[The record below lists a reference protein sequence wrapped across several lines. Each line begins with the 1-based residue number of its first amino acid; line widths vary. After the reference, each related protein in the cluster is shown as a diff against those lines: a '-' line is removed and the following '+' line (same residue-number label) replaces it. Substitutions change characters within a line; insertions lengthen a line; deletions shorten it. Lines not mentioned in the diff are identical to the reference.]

1 MPGITHTKV
10 IKFSAYTVQ
19 RFKQVQEL
27 LDRLDPQAEPQ
38 ALVVPGSPTPEGG
51 IIVFPGSFNPPTTAH
66 LAMLKQARHFAYLHG
81 HMKVYAAIS
90 KHIVDK
96 EAVERPLLVDRIV
109 LLDTVLR
116 HHLRHTGIMLFN
128 RGLYVEQAEAVRACS
143 TYSPKVT
150 ELYFLVGFDKI
161 VQILD
166 PRYYEYRDAALHE
179 LFALAELLVAPR
191 GAAGTAELTR
201 LLDRPEH
208 RQFASHIH
216 TLPFNT
222 ADPDISSTHIRA
234 DLADHE
240 PEVPPEVRRF
250 IRQTHAYAPPVQLP
264 DGSSI
269 DCYGERTKAIEALL
283 KHANAGK

>member
-1 MPGITHTKV
+1 MPGITNV
-10 IKFSAYTVQ
+10 SKFSAFTIQ
-19 RFKQVQEL
+19 RFKQVQAL
-27 LDRLDPQAEPQ
+27 LNRLDPQTEPQ
-38 ALVVPGSPTPEGG
+38 VFVVPGSPAPEGG

-128 RGLYVEQAEAVRACS
+128 RGLYVEQAEGVRVNF
-143 TYSPKVT
+143 PKVT
-150 ELYFLVGFDKI
+150 ELYFLIGFDKI

-166 PRYYEYRDAALHE
+166 PHYYEDRDAALHE

-191 GAAGTAELTR
+191 GTAGTAELTR
-201 LLDRPEH
+201 LLARPEN
-208 RQFASHIH
+208 RPFASHIH
-216 TLPFNT
+216 VLPLNI
-222 ADPDISSTHIRA
+222 AYRAISSTRIRE
-234 DLADHE
+234 DFADHE
-240 PEVPPEVRRF
+240 QEVPPEVRRF

-269 DCYGERTKAIEALL
+269 DYYGERTKKLL
-283 KHANAGK
+283 SLISG

>member
-1 MPGITHTKV
+1 
-10 IKFSAYTVQ
+10 
-19 RFKQVQEL
+19 
-27 LDRLDPQAEPQ
+27 
-38 ALVVPGSPTPEGG
+38 
-51 IIVFPGSFNPPTTAH
+51 
-66 LAMLKQARHFAYLHG
+66 MLKQARHFAYLHG

-166 PRYYEYRDAALHE
+166 PRYYEDREAALHE

-191 GAAGTAELTR
+191 SATGTAELTR
-201 LLDRPEH
+201 LPDRTEN

-216 TLPFNT
+216 TLPLNT
-222 ADPDISSTHIRA
+222 AYRAISSTHIRE
-234 DLADHE
+234 DLPDDDQE
-240 PEVPPEVRRF
+240 MPPDVRRF
-250 IRQTHAYAPPVQLP
+250 IVHTHAYAP
-264 DGSSI
+264 
-269 DCYGERTKAIEALL
+269 
-283 KHANAGK
+283 

>member
-1 MPGITHTKV
+1 MPGITNV
-10 IKFSAYTVQ
+10 IKFSTYTVH
-19 RFKQVQEL
+19 RFRQVQAL
-27 LDRLDPQAEPQ
+27 LDKLDSQAEPQ
-38 ALVVPGSPTPEGG
+38 ALVVPGSPIPEGG
-51 IIVFPGSFNPPTTAH
+51 IIVFPGSFNPPTMAH
-66 LAMLKQARHFAYLHG
+66 LALLKQARHFAYLHG
-81 HMKVYAAIS
+81 RMEVYAAIS

-116 HHLRHTGIMLFN
+116 RHLRHTGIMLFN
-128 RGLYVEQAEAVRACS
+128 RGLYVEQAEGVRANF
-143 TYSPKVT
+143 PKVT
-150 ELYFLVGFDKI
+150 DLYFLIGFDKI

-166 PRYYEYRDAALHE
+166 PRYYEDRDAALHE

-201 LLDRPEH
+201 LLDRPEN

-216 TLPFNT
+216 ALPLN
-222 ADPDISSTHIRA
+222 AAYRDVSSTRIRE
-234 DLADHE
+234 DPADHE
-240 PEVPPEVRRF
+240 QEVPPEVRRF
-250 IRQTHAYAPPVQLP
+250 IRQTHVYEPPVQLP

-269 DCYGERTKAIEALL
+269 DYYGERVKAIEAAL

>member
-1 MPGITHTKV
+1 M
-10 IKFSAYTVQ
+10 Q
-19 RFKQVQEL
+19 RFKQVQAL

-51 IIVFPGSFNPPTTAH
+51 IIVFPGSLNPPTTAH

-128 RGLYVEQAEAVRACS
+128 RGLYVEQAEAVRTCS
-143 TYSPKVT
+143 SYSPKVT
-150 ELYFLVGFDKI
+150 ELYFLIGFDKI

-166 PRYYEYRDAALHE
+166 PRYYEDRDAALHE
-179 LFALAELLVAPR
+179 LFALAELLVTPR
-191 GAAGTAELTR
+191 GAAGTAELIR
-201 LLDRPEH
+201 LLDRPEN

-216 TLPFNT
+216 SLPLNT
-222 ADPDISSTHIRA
+222 AYRDISSTRIRE

-240 PEVPPEVRRF
+240 QEVPPEVRRF
-250 IRQTHAYAPPVQLP
+250 IRQTHAYAPPVRLP

-269 DCYGERTKAIEALL
+269 DCYGERVKAIEALL